1 MFFFVHLVGTGMSFR
16 YPLYHGKSLACPVAG
31 SIDVQDE
38 AHFPSWV
45 GLVPKDHDEPI
56 HQRQMMVINQYIVPS
71 LKLTASLP
79 LKMDGWNTTFLLG
92 RPIFRGYV
100 SFREGI

>member
-1 MFFFVHLVGTGMSFR
+1 MFFFFFVHLVGTGMSFR

-38 AHFPSWV
+38 AHFPTWV

-79 LKMDGWNTTFLLG
+79 PRNGWLEYYF
-92 RPIFRGYV
+92 PIGKANFQGLC
-100 SFREGI
+100 